1 MKHHLTLLLLTACA
15 LAFTAC
21 DTKKQKEQSQEASAA
36 IIDSL
41 QQVINQ
47 TQNESNDL
55 MGMIDQIQ
63 DGFRQINEAEG
74 RVGVE
79 TKDGAV
85 GNRQAIVE
93 NMNFIQRTLRLNRE
107 LIANLQQQL
116 RNSNQT
122 NAKMKS
128 TIEEMAAGF
137 NAQLE
142 EKTQEI
148 AELRAQLEAKDIK
161 IAELDERVTSLNQNV
176 DELSAS
182 NAEKDKNLAAQDK
195 EINTAWYVFGT
206 KKELAAQ
213 NILKRGEYVFG
224 TKKELAAQNIL
235 KRGDVLTS
243 GDFNKDYF
251 TQIDLRV
258 TKVVRLYSKSAKIM
272 TTHPAG
278 SYSLDKDAQGQYTL
292 RISDPQKFWS
302 VSKYLVIVVK

>member
-1 MKHHLTLLLLTACA
+1 MKHQITLLLLAACA
-15 LAFTAC
+15 LAFSAC

-36 IIDSL
+36 VIDSL

-74 RVGVE
+74 RVGVQ
-79 TKDGAV
+79 TKDG
-85 GNRQAIVE
+85 GTNNRQAIVE

-142 EKTQEI
+142 EKAQEI

-176 DELSAS
+176 DELSAA

-195 EINTAWYVFGT
+195 ALNTAWYVFGT
-206 KKELAAQ
+206 KKELTAQ
-213 NILKRGEYVFG
+213 NIV
-224 TKKELAAQNIL
+224 
-235 KRGDVLTS
+235 KRGDLVKGT
-243 GDFNKDYF
+243 DFNKDYF

-258 TKVVRLYSKSAKIM
+258 TKVIRLYSKSAKLL
-272 TTHPAG
+272 TNHPAG

-292 RISDPQKFWS
+292 RVLDPQKFWS